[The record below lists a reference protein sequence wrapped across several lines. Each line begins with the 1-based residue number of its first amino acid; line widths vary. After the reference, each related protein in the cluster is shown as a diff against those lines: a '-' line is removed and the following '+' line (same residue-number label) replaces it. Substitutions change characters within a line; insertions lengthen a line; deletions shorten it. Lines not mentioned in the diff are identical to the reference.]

1 MEPWIYSYNSLAE
14 RIEAVRHDLRDG
26 RGFVVIRGSPV
37 EDYARVCSMFGRIVP
52 QTIAGDTLYSVRD
65 EGLSIDRDYGRP
77 GVRVSKTRSA
87 FPFHTDSPS
96 RLAGYTPDYVALYVA
111 QTARSGGESL
121 VVNGY
126 TIESVIRQE
135 RPDVLERLYAPFWMD
150 RRAEL
155 PPGEEPILPVPVLT
169 RSGNPS
175 ELRVRYLR
183 LYIVKGQELRG
194 EPLNA
199 KDIEALDFFD
209 SVMNRPGGAVTIPL
223 ERGDIQI
230 INNTFLLHSR
240 NTYEDHPEPE
250 RKRHYLRIWICD
262 CPASGQSFPV

>member
-1 MEPWIYSYNSLAE
+1 MESLPNRVE
-14 RIEAVRHDLRDG
+14 TLRHDLRQG
-26 RGFVVIRGSPV
+26 RGFVVVRGVPAGAYVS
-37 EDYARVCSMFGRIVP
+37 VCQMFGEIVP
-52 QTIAGDTLYSVRD
+52 QTVAGDTVYSVRD

-77 GVRVSKTRSA
+77 GVRTSKTRAGFS
-87 FPFHTDSPS
+87 FHTDSPS
-96 RLAGYTPDYVALYVA
+96 RLAGHTPDYVALYVL
-111 QTARSGGESL
+111 QTAKSGGESL

-126 TIESVIRQE
+126 MVEEAMSRE
-135 RPDVLERLYAPFWMD
+135 RPDLLERLYQPFWMD

-183 LYIVKGQELRG
+183 LYIVKGQKLRG

-223 ERGDIQI
+223 ERGDIPI

-240 NTYEDHPEPE
+240 NTYE
-250 RKRHYLRIWICD
+250 
-262 CPASGQSFPV
+262 